1 MTVMVTLPDG
11 STDKYMRS
19 GDAYVE
25 HNDGRLDVVRT
36 GAKQPYSYGSDEWT
50 GVEGDKKRF
59 KKRLFW
65 S

>member
-1 MTVMVTLPDG
+1 MTVTVTLPDG
-11 STDKYMRS
+11 RTDKYMRS

-25 HNDGRLDVVRT
+25 NNDGTLDVVRT
-36 GAKQPYSYGSDEWT
+36 GAKQPHNYGSDEWT

-59 KKRLFW
+59 KKHLFW